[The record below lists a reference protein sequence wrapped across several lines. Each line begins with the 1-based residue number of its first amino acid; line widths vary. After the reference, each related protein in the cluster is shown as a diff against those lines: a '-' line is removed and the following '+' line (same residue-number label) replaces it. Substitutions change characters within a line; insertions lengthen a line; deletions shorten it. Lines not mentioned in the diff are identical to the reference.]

1 MSLYYRNLKRIG
13 ICVILVSMANLVY
26 ELLIRRYLAEAG
38 SPYLSYIPLPWG
50 IWAKNMIG
58 AASGIAA
65 LLFYLKKRRYTLGTL
80 LLAFLCL
87 AEAVVII
94 LSMTGSVGRRTNG
107 IFDITMLVMI
117 LLTYTLSQT
126 DRDLKRWNGIQSRA
140 ASALDLRMSDQKDFF
155 DPIQVGPRMAINQ
168 DYASV
173 IRRYVSAM
181 RTPAP
186 LQINLL
192 CPKPVAENVQD
203 MMREVLRMHYEEEE
217 DRIVKEL
224 ENRYRRILRLIT
236 VSVFVIGLI
245 RQTSLLSD
253 EMIVWEIIG
262 NFAAFGLWQIG
273 YTHYERN
280 EGYDEL
286 LTAHIAKYARLNFIE
301 K

>member
-13 ICVILVSMANLVY
+13 ICVILVSIANLVY

-38 SPYLSYIPLPWG
+38 SPYVSYIPLPWG
-50 IWAKNMIG
+50 ILAKNIIG
-58 AASGIAA
+58 VTSGLAA
-65 LLFYLKKRRYTLGTL
+65 LFFYLKKRHYTFGTL

-87 AEAVVII
+87 AEAAVII

-126 DRDLKRWNGIQSRA
+126 DRDLKRWNSIQSRVP
-140 ASALDLRMSDQKDFF
+140 STLDLRLPDQKDFF
-155 DPIQVGPRMAINQ
+155 DPIQVGPRMAINKE
-168 DYASV
+168 YAAV

-181 RTPAP
+181 RVPAP

-192 CPKPVAENVQD
+192 CPKPVAENMQD

-217 DRIVKEL
+217 DRIVKGL
-224 ENRYRRILRLIT
+224 EKRYRLILRLIS
-236 VSVFVIGLI
+236 VSVFVIGVI
-245 RQTSLLSD
+245 RQTSLFSD

-280 EGYDEL
+280 EGYEEL
-286 LTAHIAKYARLNFIE
+286 LTANIAKYARLNFIE